1 MKLANVSVAGR
12 RLLVIEGVNGALID
26 ASQLVGRDQLDMNA
40 VLAEGDELLNALRR
54 RLADGTIET
63 AEIDPA
69 DVQWLPP
76 SPTPS
81 KIVGVAVNNKS
92 IAQYAYREPTEPA
105 YFLKPPSALVGHR
118 EPVVVP
124 TDFGLTHPEPELAA
138 VIGRRSRNLSS
149 EKALEAVLGFTII
162 NDITSPSLKDR
173 DSMELM
179 PAAGAIGPVELDW
192 RRVRATEDRSV
203 YLTYHA
209 RSKGCDSFAPMGPW
223 LVTTDALGDPNHLDV
238 RCLLDGEAVLVDS
251 TSRLTFSVET
261 VLAHLTRYMTLEAG
275 DVVHFGTAVK
285 VAAPERFPTVRHV
298 DMSRIQGTL
307 SVEIGGIGRLDNPIT
322 RS

>member
-1 MKLANVSVAGR
+1 
-12 RLLVIEGVNGALID
+12 
-26 ASQLVGRDQLDMNA
+26 
-40 VLAEGDELLNALRR
+40 
-54 RLADGTIET
+54 
-63 AEIDPA
+63 
-69 DVQWLPP
+69 
-76 SPTPS
+76 
-81 KIVGVAVNNKS
+81 
-92 IAQYAYREPTEPA
+92 
-105 YFLKPPSALVGHR
+105 
-118 EPVVVP
+118 
-124 TDFGLTHPEPELAA
+124 
-138 VIGRRSRNLSS
+138 
-149 EKALEAVLGFTII
+149 
-162 NDITSPSLKDR
+162 
-173 DSMELM
+173 MELM

-238 RCLLDGEAVLVDS
+238 TCLLDGEAVLVDS